1 MAIDIPADQTPTT
14 GVWVIEG
21 NPGDISTVHPTELA
35 ALRTVNDQGYGKVVF
50 IPWGYSLWEANE
62 VYRKQQAEESH

>member
-50 IPWGYSLWEANE
+50 IP
-62 VYRKQQAEESH
+62 